1 MGSRS
6 WKARVNYESNN
17 ARINY
22 ESNNA
27 RINYESSGNKNKQTK
42 IFYLNT

>member
-22 ESNNA
+22 ENNNA
-27 RINYESSGNKNKQTK
+27 RINYESSGNKKKQTK